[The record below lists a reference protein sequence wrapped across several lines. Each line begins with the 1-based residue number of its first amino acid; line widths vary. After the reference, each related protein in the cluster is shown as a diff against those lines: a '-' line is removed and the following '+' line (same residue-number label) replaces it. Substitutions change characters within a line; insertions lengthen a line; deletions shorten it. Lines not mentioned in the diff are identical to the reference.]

1 MSGSGHEEPSDFTVA
16 AAASPLKA
24 AAAFVGRG
32 FRLSEVLPLPLPE
45 GFCVAARSS
54 KGSQISLALEVFSF
68 HGRQHDAFLCSRRCR
83 LLLSCAWM
91 GSRAGHS
98 ETVGRQLEADFVV
111 HSDRRW
117 RRHRTIWSQSKR
129 KGAHHA
135 RRIRCIRHR
144 GGKSQASGEESAAL
158 LKTLMV
164 YTGRF
169 TIENDKFTT
178 KVDISW
184 NELLTGQDQVRFFEL
199 EGDKL
204 TIRTAEQA
212 SAVYP
217 GKKVVGTL
225 TWERE
230 R

>member
-1 MSGSGHEEPSDFTVA
+1 VPD
-16 AAASPLKA
+16 
-24 AAAFVGRG
+24 VG
-32 FRLSEVLPLPLPE
+32 LPN
-45 GFCVAARSS
+45 
-54 KGSQISLALEVFSF
+54 GSQISFALVSMPILVVRFLARKDNMMRFFALAVAVCCSLSAGVAVAQDTANQLAGSWKLTSWTIQIIGGDVTEPFGSNPK
-68 HGRQHDAFLCSRRCR
+68 GRALITSDGYAAFVIAAANRKPAANDA
-83 LLLSCAWM
+83 
-91 GSRAGHS
+91 
-98 ETVGRQLEADFVV
+98 
-111 HSDRRW
+111 
-117 RRHRTIWSQSKR
+117 
-129 KGAHHA
+129 
-135 RRIRCIRHR
+135 
-144 GGKSQASGEESAAL
+144 ESAAL

-164 YTGRF
+164 YTGPF

-184 NELLTGQDQVRFFEL
+184 NELLTGRDQVRFFKL